1 LNIPPY
7 RPIGVRTG
15 SQITADARSDV
26 KEVRLV
32 EVVI

>member
-15 SQITADARSDV
+15 SQITVSRIATLAFRA
-26 KEVRLV
+26 ER
-32 EVVI
+32 